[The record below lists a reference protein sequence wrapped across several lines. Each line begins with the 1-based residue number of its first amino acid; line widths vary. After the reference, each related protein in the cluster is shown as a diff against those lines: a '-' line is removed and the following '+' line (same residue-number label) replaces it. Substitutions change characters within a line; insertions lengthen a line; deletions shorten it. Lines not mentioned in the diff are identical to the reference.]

1 MNFEMVG
8 KAAWVYTLLAGE
20 LGLTARRLS
29 FGWGC
34 L

>member
-8 KAAWVYTLLAGE
+8 KAACMHTLLAGE
-20 LGLTARRLS
+20 LGLTPRRLS